1 MKVVILCGGLGTRL
15 GEETSLRPKPMVTV
29 GNQPILLHIM
39 KIYAKYGYNDFVL
52 TLGYK
57 GDVIKNHFMNYR
69 ALTSDIQ
76 LDFAT
81 SSCEYLSEPRLDWK
95 VALMETGLSTMT
107 GGRLRRLES
116 RLRPTGT
123 FMLTY
128 GDGVANVDIEELV
141 KFHRSHGK
149 IATVTAVRPSARF
162 GAMEFS
168 EDSYVSSFREKPQ
181 TEQGWI
187 NGGFFVFEPEIFNY
201 LDDDATVLEASPME
215 RLAQE
220 RQLVGFHHR
229 GFWQCMDTPRDRQ
242 YLEDLWHKG
251 EAPWWSTPNGN

>member
-15 GEETSLRPKPMVTV
+15 GEETNLRPKPMVTI
-29 GNQPILLHIM
+29 GNQPILQHIM
-39 KIYAKYGYNDFVL
+39 QIYSCFQQTEFML

-57 GDVIKNHFMNYR
+57 GEVIKDYFMNYR
-69 ALTSDIQ
+69 AIASDIRVD
-76 LDFAT
+76 LKT
-81 SSCEYLSEPRLDWK
+81 GVCEYLSNAPLDWK
-95 VALMETGLSTMT
+95 VDLIETGLNTMT

-116 RLRPTGT
+116 RLRNQGT

-128 GDGVANVDIEELV
+128 GDGLANVDIDKLL
-141 KFHRSHGK
+141 KFHKAHGK

-168 EDSYVSSFREKPQ
+168 ENNFVTSFREKHQ
-181 TEQGWI
+181 TDEGWI
-187 NGGFFVFEPEIFNY
+187 NGGFFVFEPEIFDY
-201 LDDDATVLEASPME
+201 LDSDATVLEGSPLE

-220 RQLVGFHHR
+220 KQLLGFRHD

-242 YLEDLWHKG
+242 YLEDLWQKQ
-251 EAPWWSTPNGN
+251 EAPWRILDAR